1 MTIVKTLFY
10 FRQVNQKSFTIEEI
24 KRKLERYCVYQD
36 RCHQEVEQKLRE
48 FRLIP
53 VAKEEIL
60 LHLMQHD
67 FLNEER
73 FAKSFARGKFN
84 IKNYGRVRITLE
96 LKRRKISE
104 YNIKTALQ
112 EIDENQYL
120 ETLDRISRKKNE
132 QIKES
137 NAFKRKKKLIDFLL
151 RKGYETNLVLEKA
164 SELISI

>member
-1 MTIVKTLFY
+1 MKD
-10 FRQVNQKSFTIEEI
+10 KSFTIEEI
-24 KRKLERYCVYQD
+24 KRKMERYCVYQD
-36 RCHQEVEQKLRE
+36 RCHHEVEQKLRN

-84 IKNYGRVRITLE
+84 IKNYGRVRISLE
-96 LKRRKISE
+96 LKRRNISE
-104 YNIKTALQ
+104 YNIKSALK
-112 EIDENQYL
+112 EIDENLYL
-120 ETLDRISRKKNE
+120 ETFDKISRKRNE

-137 NAFKRKKKLIDFLL
+137 NLYKRKKKLTDYLL
-151 RKGYETNLVLEKA
+151 RKGYETNLVYEKVN
-164 SELISI
+164 ELITT